1 MGSYKA
7 LYRKY
12 RPQTFSEVVDQ
23 EYVTKTLKNAINAG
37 KISHA
42 YLFNGPRGIGKTS
55 IARIFAKAIN
65 CENSSGAE
73 PCCECEICKSI
84 VDGSNPDIIEIDA
97 ASRTKVEQMRDTLEK
112 VSFLPSICKYKVY
125 IIDEVHMLSQSSF
138 NALLKT
144 LEEPPAHVVFI
155 LCTTE
160 VDKVIPTIRS
170 RCQRFDFHLISN
182 DTMEERL
189 RFIANQENIN
199 IENDALSLIVDAA
212 EGGMRD
218 ALSLLDQISSF
229 SVTDTITAED
239 VLQISGELST
249 ESLINIASAINVNDS
264 SKAIS
269 YLDELV
275 KEGKDIEK
283 ITQGLITF
291 FKDILVIN
299 NVKREIK
306 KVGYSR
312 FDFKYI
318 CDSLPN
324 AKIFKF
330 IDVLT
335 ETMSDYRFSSNKK
348 LYLELAIIKMCDQ
361 TVGVIPKSTPIDVD
375 NNKSTRE
382 PYDPN
387 RVYVGIKKEPERTVV
402 EEQAKPVNIAPNTVI
417 EASPSTKVV
426 VDEKK
431 VDEKPQVSEI
441 KETTESVKEEPKQ
454 EEVVEPAT
462 IEPKKEEKKDDN
474 IDLYAMFGD
483 LLEVQE
489 VKKQEPVKE
498 AEPTTTEPQK
508 EDLNESVESD
518 KEEPV
523 ELVFGDET
531 YGEKESVQ
539 EIEPSTESVQEE
551 ESVIEQ
557 ESQTEPA
564 LKMEQEPVNE
574 PMPSSNEAEVLDD
587 EENVE
592 IVMSFDDES
601 DDNVVKEENVEP
613 VKIEEAPK
621 AQEAKKEEQVQNKE
635 PELDYDVTI
644 IENVLNNSDKL
655 FKESVISK
663 VFNCE
668 KDTRGT
674 DLHKFALLF
683 EDGNIV
689 ASSRER
695 FILTFREVGHCN
707 LVMKEGNYEGV
718 KELIKELSGENLNF
732 IAIPDHLW
740 KNLSD
745 QFIIKYKENR
755 QMNVK
760 EYITLKYVP
769 CPGLKCYESNSQD
782 DEQEGDSEED
792 NMKKLQELFGDTFK
806 LE

>member
-12 RPQTFSEVVDQ
+12 RPQTFGEVVDQ
-23 EYVTKTLKNAINAG
+23 EYVTKTLINAINAG

-65 CENSSGAE
+65 CEHSRGAE

-112 VSFLPSICKYKVY
+112 VSFLPSMCKYKVY

-144 LEEPPAHVVFI
+144 LEEPPAHVIFI

-170 RCQRFDFHLISN
+170 RCQRFDFHLISS

-189 RFIANQENIN
+189 RYIAKEENIN

-229 SVTDTITAED
+229 SVTDTITAQD

-249 ESLINIASAINVNDS
+249 ESLISIASAINVNDS

-299 NVKREIK
+299 NVKRDIK

-335 ETMSDYRFSSNKK
+335 QTMSDYRFSTNKK
-348 LYLELAIIKMCDQ
+348 LYLELALIKMCDQ
-361 TVGVIPKSTPIDVD
+361 TVGVIPKSTPIDVN

-387 RVYVGIKKEPERTVV
+387 KVYVGINKEP
-402 EEQAKPVNIAPNTVI
+402 QKPI
-417 EASPSTKVV
+417 
-426 VDEKK
+426 
-431 VDEKPQVSEI
+431 
-441 KETTESVKEEPKQ
+441 VKEEPKVEIEKTVEPPKVEPKEAKEAII
-454 EEVVEPAT
+454 EEVKEKELPKVEPNV
-462 IEPKKEEKKDDN
+462 EVKPKEETPVVTEENNERDLPNDEKADDAT
-474 IDLYAMFGD
+474 DLSSIFGD
-483 LLEVQE
+483 IFEVQE
-489 VKKQEPVKE
+489 TKEEPKVNVEEKE
-498 AEPTTTEPQK
+498 
-508 EDLNESVESD
+508 S
-518 KEEPV
+518 EPV
-523 ELVFGDET
+523 ELVFGNDTYSDKEESKEEKTIEET
-531 YGEKESVQ
+531 HEEPQSEVQETVAETQEPTIEVEASTHNEDNSYGEVEEINVNDDENVNIVTSFDEEEVEETKTQ
-539 EIEPSTESVQEE
+539 EVAQPIEPKVEAKQQEEVAPKSVQEE
-551 ESVIEQ
+551 K
-557 ESQTEPA
+557 T
-564 LKMEQEPVNE
+564 N
-574 PMPSSNEAEVLDD
+574 
-587 EENVE
+587 
-592 IVMSFDDES
+592 
-601 DDNVVKEENVEP
+601 
-613 VKIEEAPK
+613 
-621 AQEAKKEEQVQNKE
+621 E

-644 IENVLNNSDKL
+644 IENILNNSDKL

-674 DLHKFALLF
+674 DLHKYALLF

-695 FILTFREVGHCN
+695 FILTFKEVGHCN
-707 LVMKEGNYEGV
+707 LVMKSGNYEGV
-718 KELIKELSGENLNF
+718 KELIKELSGEKLNF
-732 IAIPDHLW
+732 IAIPEHLW

-755 QMNVK
+755 QKNVN
-760 EYITLKYVP
+760 EFINLSYVP
-769 CPGLKCYESNSQD
+769 CPGLKCFETTNNEED
-782 DEQEGDSEED
+782 DESEED
-792 NMKKLQELFGDTFK
+792 EMNKLQELFGESLK